1 MLVSNGG
8 SLMTYTIRQLA
19 ALSGVSTRTLRYY
32 DEIGLLKPAFVND
45 AGYRFYDAPQVD
57 RLQQILFYRQRGF
70 ELKAIRRLMDDSRF
84 DRLQALQE
92 HLSALEEKRRQ
103 TDALIASVRRTIAD
117 MKGEIAMSDQEK
129 FEALKQ
135 SAVADNEARYGQ
147 EARRKYGDQ
156 EIDAS
161 RQKLLSMTEEEW
173 SSMQRLD
180 SQIKALLKQAVQ
192 SGASPESDAARD
204 VVRLHKAWLMNTWK
218 TYTPKAHKGVAQLYT
233 GDERFTRYYDE
244 ELPGCAA
251 FLHKAIACWADR
263 LTE

>member
-1 MLVSNGG
+1 MS
-8 SLMTYTIRQLA
+8 YTIRQLA

-32 DEIGLLKPAFVND
+32 DEIGLLKPAFVNG
-45 AGYRFYDAPQVD
+45 AGYRFYEAPQVD

-135 SAVADNEARYGQ
+135 STVDANEARYGQ
-147 EARRKYGDQ
+147 EARQRYGDQ
-156 EIDAS
+156 EVDAS

-180 SQIKALLKQAVQ
+180 IKIKTLLKQAVQ

-204 VVRLHKAWLMNTWK
+204 IVRLHKAWLMNTWK
-218 TYTPKAHKGVAQLYT
+218 TYTPKTHKGVAQMYT
-233 GDERFTRYYDE
+233 ADERFTRYYDE

-251 FLHKAIACWADR
+251 FLTKTVACWADR
-263 LTE
+263 LSE